1 MAQQVGG
8 KMQEKG
14 KPRAQPSE
22 KKEDNPVTSKKG
34 VVKVTSG
41 TAEKAE
47 ERINPSAPAN
57 TGTTPGT
64 VAEEG

>member
-14 KPRAQPSE
+14 VPRAQPSV

-34 VVKVTSG
+34 VVPVKSV

-47 ERINPSAPAN
+47 GRINPASPAD
-57 TGTTPGT
+57 TGTTPGS

>member
-14 KPRAQPSE
+14 EPRAQPSE

-34 VVKVTSG
+34 VVKVESDTPEG
-41 TAEKAE
+41 AE
-47 ERINPSAPAN
+47 ERVNPSSPAD
-57 TGTTPGT
+57 TGTTPGS
-64 VAEEG
+64 VAEVG